1 MKLRTIMVS
10 GRERDLAFAW
20 NEQFAPH
27 VGALKR
33 RAFEELLDKAT
44 GALFVE
50 HDGVVAGFLVIFREG
65 ADYDSENYR
74 YFDAKYDSF
83 LYVDRI
89 VIAASF
95 QRQGIGRAVYEEL
108 ERMAREQGAAKIACE
123 VNVKPPNP
131 DSIVFH
137 ESLGFR
143 EVGRQDT
150 CGGEKRVA
158 LLVKDCD

>member
-33 RAFEELLDKAT
+33 SAFEELLDKAT

-83 LYVDRI
+83 L
-89 VIAASF
+89 
-95 QRQGIGRAVYEEL
+95 
-108 ERMAREQGAAKIACE
+108 
-123 VNVKPPNP
+123 
-131 DSIVFH
+131 
-137 ESLGFR
+137 
-143 EVGRQDT
+143 
-150 CGGEKRVA
+150 
-158 LLVKDCD
+158 